1 MNAARKSRRWH
12 LERMKFLKIEPA
24 LEQDSDEVKR
34 FPGWVRLLLLI
45 GVPGLFWIGVV
56 LLILRLTHR

>member
-1 MNAARKSRRWH
+1 
-12 LERMKFLKIEPA
+12 MKFLKIEPA